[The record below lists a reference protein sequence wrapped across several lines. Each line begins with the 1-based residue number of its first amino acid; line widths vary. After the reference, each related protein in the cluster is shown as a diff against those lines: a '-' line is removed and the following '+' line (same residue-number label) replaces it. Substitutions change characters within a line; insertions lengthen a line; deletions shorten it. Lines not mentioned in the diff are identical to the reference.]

1 MSRLSTVLNDLKSKK
16 ERGLLCYITA
26 GDPDQNR
33 TIEIA
38 CALAEAGVDALEIGI
53 PFSDPLAD
61 GPSIQA
67 ASQRALENGMTVHKT
82 LEVVRAV
89 RAQKPSFPLILMTYY
104 NPILHYGLEKY
115 AADSAEA
122 GADAHIVTDLTPE
135 EAERWK
141 LASIEN
147 KLDTIFLV
155 APTSTPERI
164 KAVSKLCSGFI
175 YCVSRTGVTG
185 ARDDVPVELADTVA
199 RIRQHSD
206 LPICIGFGI
215 SQPVHVRKIG
225 AFADGVVVGSAL
237 VNLIHEN
244 RNSPDLLTCVKEYCE
259 TLKSATR
266 SSQA

>member
-1 MSRLSTVLNDLKSKK
+1 MSRLSTTLHELRSKK
-16 ERGLLCYITA
+16 ETALICYITA
-26 GDPDQNR
+26 GDPDQSK
-33 TIEIA
+33 TVEIA

-67 ASQRALENGMTVHKT
+67 ASQRALEAGMTVHKT

-89 RAQKPSFPLILMTYY
+89 RARKPAFPLILMTYY

-115 AADSAEA
+115 ASEAAAA

-185 ARDDVPVELADTVA
+185 AREDVPAELADTVG

-215 SQPVHVRKIG
+215 SQPQHVKKIG
-225 AFADGVVVGSAL
+225 AFADGVVVGSSL
-237 VNLIHEN
+237 VNLIHEH
-244 RNSPDLLTCVKEYCE
+244 RNSSDLLSSVREYCE
-259 TLKSATR
+259 TLKLATG
-266 SSQA
+266 STKA